1 MLVAIQALAAA
12 MLMTV
17 MPTWSTDTVND
28 QWAEEALAHPE
39 QDEGWCQPCHD
50 DWNWHDGRE
59 SACEVRELP
68 FESAG
73 HAIGIDG
80 GENGGMTVIGWDR
93 KDVRVLYRIKARA
106 ATSEEAQQLAGQ
118 VRVEASDGWLKSE
131 GPASTKKQ
139 WWSVEMKVWVPRTT
153 NLSLRTTN
161 GPAGIRGVKSTM
173 EIHSQN
179 GPVSLVE
186 LGGAVMARVQN
197 GPLSVAL
204 AGTRWSGAGLDAEA
218 QNGPVN
224 LVLPEHYSARL
235 ETGTLNGPATISY
248 PIAIEGKIRG
258 QFRQTLGS
266 GGPPVRVVT
275 ENGPFRFAVR

>member
-12 MLMTV
+12 MLLTV
-17 MPTWSTDTVND
+17 MPTVPADTVND
-28 QWAEEALAHPE
+28 RWADEALAHPE
-39 QDEGWCQPCHD
+39 QDEGWSQPCQD
-50 DWNWHDGRE
+50 DWHDGLE

-68 FESAG
+68 YEYGG
-73 HAIGIDG
+73 HALGLDG

-93 KDVRVLYRIKARA
+93 KEVRVLYRIKARA
-106 ATSEEAQQLAGQ
+106 ATDEAAQRLAGQ
-118 VRVEASDGWLKSE
+118 VRVEAVDGWLKTE
-131 GPASTKKQ
+131 GPPSTKKE

-153 NLSLRTTN
+153 DLSLRTKN
-161 GPAGIRGVKSTM
+161 GPASIRGVKSTM

-179 GPVSLVE
+179 GPVSLFE

-224 LVLPEHYSARL
+224 FVLPEHYSARL

-248 PIAIEGKIRG
+248 PIAIEGNIRG